1 MDYEETTK
9 TLFLSSEEGLFPT
22 VEDGAKLAENIIDS
36 LRIWIDNN
44 NYSVEI
50 VFYVCE
56 GSADKKDK
64 KRTKDVAPHYHIL
77 MLGNPA
83 DKIVEVIEK
92 YIESKINRDCHLDAE
107 EVYDLDTLLRYII
120 PQCKKIRSMALDK
133 KGLAYFG
140 AAKAHRS
147 SHWLIEDD
155 IRLFCAEVIVPEI
168 FNESYI
174 EKTSLWEEMLRKVK
188 DKSCYS
194 DLSWLDT

>member
-9 TLFLSSEEGLFPT
+9 ALFLSSEEGLFPT
-22 VEDGAKLAENIIDS
+22 VEEGVELAESTIDT
-36 LRIWIDNN
+36 LRFRNRKNN
-44 NYSVEI
+44 FSVEI
-50 VFYVCE
+50 VIYVC
-56 GSADKKDK
+56 DKPAEK
-64 KRTKDVAPHYHIL
+64 KKIKKVDPHFHIL
-77 MLGNPA
+77 LLGNPA
-83 DKIVEVIEK
+83 EKIVEVIEK
-92 YIESKINRDCHLDAE
+92 YIESKINRDCHLCVE
-107 EVYDLDTLLRYII
+107 EVYDVDTLLRYII

-133 KGLAYFG
+133 KGLEYFR

-155 IRLFCAEVIVPEI
+155 IRLFGAEVIVPAI

-174 EKTSLWEEMLRKVK
+174 EKTSLWEEMLRKEK

>member
-9 TLFLSSEEGLFPT
+9 ALFLSSEEGLFPT
-22 VEDGAKLAENIIDS
+22 VDEGVTLAENTIDALRSWGEMNGVS
-36 LRIWIDNN
+36 L
-44 NYSVEI
+44 EI
-50 VFYVCE
+50 VFYVCDE
-56 GSADKKDK
+56 PAAKKKIK
-64 KRTKDVAPHYHIL
+64 KVDPHFHIL
-77 MLGNPA
+77 LLGNPA
-83 DKIVEVIEK
+83 KKIVEVIEN
-92 YIESKINRDCHLDAE
+92 YIESKINRDCHLCVE
-107 EVYDLDTLLRYII
+107 EVYDVDTLLRYII

-133 KGLAYFG
+133 KGLEYFR

-155 IRLFCAEVIVPEI
+155 IRLFCAEVIVPAI

-188 DKSCYS
+188 NKSCYS